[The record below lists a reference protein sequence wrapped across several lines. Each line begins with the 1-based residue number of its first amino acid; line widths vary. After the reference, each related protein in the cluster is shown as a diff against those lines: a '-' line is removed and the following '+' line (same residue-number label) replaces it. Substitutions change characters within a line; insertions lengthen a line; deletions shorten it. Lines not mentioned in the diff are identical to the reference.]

1 MPEPDPPINLEWDD
15 VAGGIGGSSS
25 DETLDGIIV
34 GPVNTD
40 QNQATTPSREDTF
53 TEARV
58 ASYKV
63 GSAVLKK
70 TVDQFAKVRSNQCS
84 GEVTVQTEDTPL
96 NVRSGPSTGN
106 PVISKVAKGS
116 KQNVLLWAPD
126 SKNQSSRWFLLVD
139 DRTKTVKG
147 WVSGEYIDTAGVAYA
162 N

>member
-1 MPEPDPPINLEWDD
+1 L
-15 VAGGIGGSSS
+15 SS
-25 DETLDGIIV
+25 DETLEGLIV
-34 GPVNTD
+34 GPVNAD

-63 GSAVLKK
+63 GSAALKK
-70 TVDQFAKVRSNQCS
+70 TVDQFAKSRSNQCS
-84 GEVTVQTEDTPL
+84 GEVTVQTDDTPL

-116 KQNVLLWAPD
+116 KQSVLLWAPD
-126 SKNQSSRWFLLVD
+126 SKNQSTRWFLLVD
-139 DRTKTVKG
+139 DRAKTVKG
-147 WVSGEYIDTAGVAYA
+147 WVSGEYIDTAGVVYA